1 MKKTLRLTMA
11 QALVTFLHNQFLHVD
26 GEEAPFVHGF
36 MGVFGHGNVVGL
48 GQALEQMKDKTPFI
62 QGKNE
67 QDIAHACMAY
77 AKQKRR
83 RAIYACTASIG
94 PGSLNL
100 VTAAGTATVNRI
112 PLLLL
117 PGDTFADRQ
126 PDPVLQQ
133 VEVESDYTISAND
146 AFKPVS
152 RYWDR
157 ITRPEQL
164 MTACL
169 NAMRVLT
176 DPEKT
181 GAVTLSLP
189 QDVQGEVYEYPA
201 EFLEKRVWYLDRI
214 PPATEAV
221 QRAAELIAGKKKPL
235 IISGGGVRY
244 SDAGEA
250 VRALSQRFGIPVA
263 ETQAGKGE
271 IQGDH
276 PYYTG
281 CAGICGT
288 LSANELMKEADVII
302 AVGTK
307 LNDFVTHSKGGFKD
321 AQVPLVSINL
331 SRMDALKMGALSITA
346 DAREG
351 VKALTQAL
359 EERQYTTGYGNEVEE
374 ARLRWQQE
382 LDRLATLDPAEG
394 LSQTRVLMELNQL
407 LQPSDI
413 VVSASGSL
421 PSDLERVWQVR
432 QPGTYHLEYGFSCM
446 GYETAGAFGV
456 KLAEP
461 DAEVYSFVGDGAFLL
476 AHSNLVTSLQERQKI
491 NVLLFDNHG
500 HQCIRQLQN
509 NQGINTYGTEFRYR
523 ETETGSLSG
532 NCLPI
537 DFAKLAEAYGAQAY
551 HVRSLPE
558 LKAALEQSREST
570 VSTLIAIDVLP
581 ETMTEGYA
589 NFWRVGTAQV
599 SESPKVQEAHKRMAT
614 AVSDLRKY

>member
-1 MKKTLRLTMA
+1 MKTTIRLTTA
-11 QALVTFLHNQFLHVD
+11 QALVTFLQNQMIHVD
-26 GEEAPFVHGF
+26 GEVTPFVHGF
-36 MGVFGHGNVVGL
+36 MGIFGHGNVVGL
-48 GQALEQMKDKTPFI
+48 GQALEQMKDQMPFI

-164 MTACL
+164 MSACL
-169 NAMRVLT
+169 NALRVLT

-181 GAVTLSLP
+181 GAVTLCLP
-189 QDVQGEVYEYPA
+189 QDVQGEMYDYPVD
-201 EFLEKRVWYLDRI
+201 FLARRIWYLDRT
-214 PPATEAV
+214 PPAKEAV

-244 SDAGEA
+244 SAAGEA
-250 VRALSQRFGIPVA
+250 VKALSLRFGIPVT

-276 PYYTG
+276 PFYVG

-288 LSANELMKEADVII
+288 LAANQLMKEADIII
-302 AVGTK
+302 AIGTK
-307 LNDFVTHSKGGFKD
+307 LNDFVTHSKGGF
-321 AQVPLVSINL
+321 QHNGIPLVSINL
-331 SRMDALKMGALSITA
+331 SRMDALKMGALSLVA

-351 VKALTQAL
+351 VTALTEAL
-359 EERQYTTGYGNEVEE
+359 TEKQYTTGYQNEVEDAQIQWHE
-374 ARLRWQQE
+374 ELQRLS
-382 LDRLATLDPAEG
+382 ALDPVEG
-394 LSQTRVLMELNQL
+394 LSQTRVLMELNQWL
-407 LQPSDI
+407 RASDI
-413 VVSASGSL
+413 VVAASGSL
-421 PSDLERVWQVR
+421 PSDLERIWSVR
-432 QPGTYHLEYGFSCM
+432 QAGTYHLEYGFSCM
-446 GYETAGAFGV
+446 GYEIAGAFGV

-461 DAEVYSFVGDGAFLL
+461 QAEVYSFVGDGAFLL
-476 AHSNLVTSLQERQKI
+476 AHSNLITSLQERQKI
-491 NVLLFDNHG
+491 NILLFNNHG

-509 NQGINTYGTEFRYR
+509 NQGIDTYGTEFRYR
-523 ETETGSLSG
+523 EADTGNLSG
-532 NCLPI
+532 SPIPI
-537 DFAKLAEAYGAQAY
+537 DFAKVAEGYGAQAY

-558 LKAALEQSREST
+558 LKNALEMSRKSP

-581 ETMTEGYA
+581 GTMTDGYA
-589 NFWRVGTAQV
+589 NFWRVGTPSV
-599 SESPKVQEAHKRMAT
+599 SENPAVKEAHQRMAT
-614 AVSDLRKY
+614 AVRELRKF